1 MPFAWLTWMTWGV
14 ENIKLLTNLR
24 FIVELFQM
32 AYPYFKYW
40 NPGLKTSCFA
50 QDHCHI
56 PPRENLG
63 RLPGMS
69 RSKPTHLRRWHRLM
83 WLEKNDISTL
93 FPPISGE
100 FHGDEFTMVK
110 SMVYH
115 PYKKSSTEETTCS
128 RYTSDTTGFFHGFVT
143 FLREVGVFF
152 SRRRPF

>member
-1 MPFAWLTWMTWGV
+1 
-14 ENIKLLTNLR
+14 
-24 FIVELFQM
+24 
-32 AYPYFKYW
+32 
-40 NPGLKTSCFA
+40 
-50 QDHCHI
+50 
-56 PPRENLG
+56 
-63 RLPGMS
+63 
-69 RSKPTHLRRWHRLM
+69 M

-152 SRRRPF
+152 SRRRPFEDSPIDPLDLYLARFTQCLGGILKG